1 MEPTTLQEAVVFF
14 SDPVNCREWI
24 VPRRWPD
31 GVTCPRCGGKSVNFL
46 EKYNRWQC
54 GTRHASRQFTVKTGT
69 IFEDSPLG
77 IDKWLMAMWQVVN
90 DRNGISSYEVSRMIG
105 VSQKSTWFMDHRIR
119 HALNRGSFEKMLGGE
134 GKFVEADETFVGG
147 RAINMHKKVRIR
159 RMQGKRGG
167 ADAGGKTIVMGIL
180 ERGGEVRTKVL
191 SNRKKPAVQAELRKH
206 VQAGSAIFTDE
217 LQSYHDLSDY
227 QHEVIN
233 HAAEYVKGNVHTN
246 GMENFWSLVKRALKG
261 TYISVE
267 PFHLFRYPDEQMYRY
282 NNRKDE
288 NGEKISDFERFDRA
302 VRQIV
307 GKRLTWDALTGQEA
321 V

>member
-1 MEPTTLQEAVVFF
+1 
-14 SDPVNCREWI
+14 
-24 VPRRWPD
+24 
-31 GVTCPRCGGKSVNFL
+31 VTCPRCGSANVSYMS
-46 EKYNRWQC
+46 KYDRWQC
-54 GTRHASRQFTVKTGT
+54 GARHKSRQFTVKTGT
-69 IFEDSPLG
+69 IFEQSPLG

-119 HALNRGSFEKMLGGE
+119 HALNRGSFETKLGGE

-147 RAINMHKKVRIR
+147 KAINMHKKVRIR

-167 ADAGGKTIVMGIL
+167 ADAGGKVIVMGML

-191 SNRKKPAVQAELRKH
+191 SNRKKAAVQGELRKH

-217 LQSYHDLSDY
+217 LQSYADLTDY
-227 QHEVIN
+227 EHQVIN
-233 HAAEYVKGNVHTN
+233 HAVKYVDGNIHTN

-267 PFHLFRYPDEQMYRY
+267 PFHLFRYLDEAMYSY

-288 NGEKISDFERFDRA
+288 NGDKLSDFERFDRA

-307 GKRLTWDALTGQEA
+307 GKRLTWDDLTGLEA

>member
-1 MEPTTLQEAVVFF
+1 MKPTTLQEAVIFF

-24 VPRRWPD
+24 VPRRWPE
-31 GVTCPRCGGKSVNFL
+31 GVICPRCGGKSVKFL

-54 GTRHASRQFTVKTGT
+54 GARHASRQFTVKTGT

-90 DRNGISSYEVSRMIG
+90 DRNGISSYEMARTIG

-119 HALNRGSFEKMLGGE
+119 HALNRGSFETMLGGE
-134 GKFVEADETFVGG
+134 GKFIEADETFVGG
-147 RAINMHKKVRIR
+147 KAINMHKKVRIR
-159 RMQGKRGG
+159 RMGGKRGG
-167 ADAGGKTIVMGIL
+167 ADAGGKTIVMGML

-191 SNRKKPAVQAELRKH
+191 SNRKKPAVQGELRKH

-217 LQSYHDLSDY
+217 LQSYHQLTDY

-233 HAAEYVKGNVHTN
+233 HAVECVRGNVHTN

-267 PFHLFRYPDEQMYRY
+267 PFHLFRYLDEQMYRY

-288 NGEKISDFERFDRA
+288 NGDKVSDFERFDRA

-307 GKRLTWDALTGQEA
+307 GKRLTWDTLTGQEA